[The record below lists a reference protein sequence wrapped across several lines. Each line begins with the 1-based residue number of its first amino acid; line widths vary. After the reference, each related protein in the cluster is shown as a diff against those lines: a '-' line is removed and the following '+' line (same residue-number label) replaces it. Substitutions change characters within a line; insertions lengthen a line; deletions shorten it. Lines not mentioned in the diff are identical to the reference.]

1 MNRDEGDNTMSVSV
15 DDLRRTPEGYFT
27 SRFGLPE
34 YTDWLDESLSWKRTC
49 YIGDWSFLWERRFR
63 GPDALLL
70 FSDIS
75 VNSFAR
81 FDVGQAKHV
90 IHCDDDG
97 KIIHEGILS
106 RLGDDE
112 LMLFGRGCFWA
123 DYKLRHG
130 DYDAE
135 SEPDDWFNF
144 QVSGPTAL
152 HTVERAAGRRLR
164 DIAFMRFGE
173 IEIAGHSVMA
183 LRQGMA
189 GEVGYE
195 LQGPREQA
203 DAVYAAV
210 LEAGQ
215 EFGIRRLGGR
225 VAAINHLEA
234 CFPTIAT
241 DYLPA
246 IYGDAMAE
254 YRAEFDAA
262 MPAYAN
268 TFSVAGTFES
278 DDVGGWY
285 RSPVELGWGNR
296 IKLDHDFIGRDALER
311 ELASPRRTIRT
322 LVWDPDDVV
331 DVYASM
337 FTAEPY
343 AFMDMPR
350 DQRGTMCADVV
361 LRDGAPV
368 GVATSRGYSFFFREM
383 LSLCTVDVEHAEV
396 GTEVVVLWGEPD
408 GPQKAIRATVAP
420 APYKEDKR
428 RTDVT
433 ALDPPAHG

>member
-1 MNRDEGDNTMSVSV
+1 MSVSV

-189 GEVGYE
+189 GELGYE

-296 IKLDHDFIGRDALER
+296 IKLDHDFIGRDALEQMADG
-311 ELASPRRTIRT
+311 EHRTKVT
-322 LVWDPDDVV
+322 LVWDKDDVMRIQR
-331 DVYASM
+331 SLL
-337 FTAEPY
+337 EEEIPY
-343 AFMDMPR
+343 KYLDLPVAHYSFQHT
-350 DQRGTMCADVV
+350 DQV
-361 LRDGAPV
+361 LDGDRLV
-368 GVATSRGYSFFFREM
+368 GVATYTGYTVNEPDI
-383 LSLCTVDVEHAEV
+383 LSLAIVDASHAEP
-396 GTEVVVLWGEPD
+396 GTEVSIVWGEPD
-408 GPQKAIRATVAP
+408 GGSRKPHVELHRQITVGATVAP
-420 APYKEDKR
+420 APYAQAVR
-428 RTDVT
+428 RFKAGAGQPT
-433 ALDPPAHG
+433 G